1 MHCDFQTMS
10 KKKTMAKIF
19 ALIRQST
26 KYSSIVALIAI
37 ASGCSSSLIKPDLYP
52 NKHLLDLSKTE
63 VDRDIVE
70 CNDLAETYVNDSAR
84 YNKIARETATGAAI
98 GSASG
103 ALAGVI
109 TGANVGR
116 SVGAGAAVG
125 AIVPLLQRLF
135 SSDQPSPNREKFV
148 ELCLG
153 DRGYQVLGR

>member
-1 MHCDFQTMS
+1 MF
-10 KKKTMAKIF
+10 KIF
-19 ALIRQST
+19 VANLRST
-26 KYSSIVALIAI
+26 MRSSIIALCAI
-37 ASGCSSSLIKPDLYP
+37 AAGCSSASIKPDLYP
-52 NKHLLDLSKTE
+52 NKHLLGLSKQE
-63 VDRDIVE
+63 VDRDISE
-70 CNDLAETYVNDSAR
+70 CNDLAQTYVNDSAR

-135 SSDQPSPNREKFV
+135 SSDQPTPTREKFV
-148 ELCLG
+148 ELCLS